1 MWHTTS
7 LITPL
12 NTHHCTLTSLS
23 EGGSECDL
31 FTQVMSHGSSMQ
43 RWVMRAAPA
52 EKPWLPI
59 HTGMLTKQAE
69 LSLLGGDFDHFD
81 DEGGAL
87 LPDKEVS
94 HESCVVCHLMSD
106 DQTQKKAAEL
116 LA

>member
-1 MWHTTS
+1 
-7 LITPL
+7 
-12 NTHHCTLTSLS
+12 
-23 EGGSECDL
+23 
-31 FTQVMSHGSSMQ
+31 
-43 RWVMRAAPA
+43 MRAAPA
-52 EKPWLPI
+52 DKPWLPI

-94 HESCVVCHLMSD
+94 YVTCVVCQLTSD
-106 DQTQKKAAEL
+106 DQTQKKAAGL